1 MTAKYPR
8 LSNAK
13 RYAYKLI
20 KTHYKPNSFTK
31 GQVFERFFDEFCQN
45 LFEINL
51 AMFEDIGEFPIAY
64 NENNAYASIGATLHT
79 LTPYAWSEAQINYKN
94 KKHKNDAENST
105 KNKADEKEK
114 WRFVDFWC
122 MNASKEF
129 EVWIEAKR
137 LWLNIGKNAGWR
149 FDSAACER
157 IENALWQI
165 DNIKKAK
172 PEQIAKGTNF
182 KVAFFTISLSCAA
195 SQMPDDKDIKQAPK
209 VVADLLAEFIDNRR
223 NMGVLCAVLN
233 LDTQGKKEVENI
245 YVNEFTPYFALGAV
259 VLE

>member
-1 MTAKYPR
+1 MPNQPR
-8 LSNAK
+8 RLDNDK
-13 RYAYKLI
+13 RYQYTLI
-20 KTHYKPNSFTK
+20 DTHYQADNFTK
-31 GQVFERFFDEFCQN
+31 GRAFKKFFDEFCQN

-64 NENNAYASIGATLHT
+64 NENNAYASIGAALHT
-79 LTPYAWSEAQINYKN
+79 LTPYAWSEVQIDYKD
-94 KKHKNDAENST
+94 KKHKNDTANSI

-122 MNASKEF
+122 MNENKEF
-129 EVWIEAKR
+129 EVWIESKR
-137 LWLNIGKNAGWR
+137 LWLNIGKKQ

-172 PEQIAKGTNF
+172 PEQIAKDTNF
-182 KVAFFTISLSCAA
+182 KVAFFTLSLSCAT

-209 VVADLLAEFIDNRR
+209 EVAELLAEFIDNRR

-233 LDTQGKKEVENI
+233 LDTQGKKEVETI
-245 YVNEFTPYFALGAV
+245 YVNEYMPYFALGAV